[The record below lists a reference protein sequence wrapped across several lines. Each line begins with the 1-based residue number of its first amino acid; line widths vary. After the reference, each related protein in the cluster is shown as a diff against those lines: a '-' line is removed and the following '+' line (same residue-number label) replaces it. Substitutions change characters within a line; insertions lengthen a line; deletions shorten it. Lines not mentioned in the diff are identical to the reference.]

1 MGAFLS
7 AVVYYGKE
15 KPFTFHDVAVTIVG
29 GIVFPAM
36 YSCIF
41 LLRMDEN
48 FGKLYVLA
56 PFCVA
61 FVGDALSMYFGM
73 WFGKRKMAPHVSPHK
88 TWAGAIGGPIGSAL
102 ALVLLGVV
110 GKAWLGY
117 APNYLMLILVGVVAN
132 IFGQLGDLS
141 MSLVKREAGIKD
153 YSHLFLTHGGMLDRF
168 DSTLF
173 IAPVVWAAVCG
184 GLL

>member
-1 MGAFLS
+1 
-7 AVVYYGKE
+7 
-15 KPFTFHDVAVTIVG
+15 
-29 GIVFPAM
+29 
-36 YSCIF
+36 
-41 LLRMDEN
+41 
-48 FGKLYVLA
+48 
-56 PFCVA
+56 
-61 FVGDALSMYFGM
+61 
-73 WFGKRKMAPHVSPHK
+73 
-88 TWAGAIGGPIGSAL
+88 
-102 ALVLLGVV
+102 
-110 GKAWLGY
+110 
-117 APNYLMLILVGVVAN
+117 MLFLVGVVAN